1 MYIIKFNADK
11 FFENNLLFI
20 TGISGS
26 GKSTLAYDIADKIDA
41 DVISLDFYYDNL
53 DFQEHADLMC
63 DRFNKY
69 LEEHLPEIFDIEDN
83 FEYYEEERFHAD
95 NGSEAGIFYWKVMD
109 MFSELIKDFAKQNPL
124 PVIVEGL
131 QIYDSTIPNNLEYF
145 KDQALYVIYEDVDKC
160 AERVIDRDGL
170 TVSKDDIIRKLTHQS
185 NILDRFIERLKNKI
199 KGE

>member
-1 MYIIKFNADK
+1 MSIIKFNENK
-11 FFENNLLFI
+11 FFGNNLLFI

-26 GKSTLAYDIADKIDA
+26 GKSTLAYNLANKMDA
-41 DVISLDFYYDNL
+41 DVISLDWYYDNL
-53 DFQEHADLMC
+53 DFDSHSDLMC

-95 NGSEAGIFYWKVMD
+95 DGSEAGIFYWEVMD
-109 MFSELIKDFAKQNPL
+109 KMAELIKDFAKQNPV

-145 KDQALYVIYEDVDKC
+145 KDQALYVIYHDVEKC
-160 AERVIDRDGL
+160 AKRIIDRDDL
-170 TVSKDDIIRKLTHQS
+170 TVSIDDIIRKLTHQS
-185 NILDRFIERLKNKI
+185 NILDRFISRLKNKI

>member
-1 MYIIKFNADK
+1 MRLEKFNEDK
-11 FFENNLLFI
+11 FNKNNILFI

-26 GKSTLAYDIADKIDA
+26 GKSTLAYDIANKIDA
-41 DVISLDFYYDNL
+41 DVISLDWYYDNL
-53 DFQEHADLMC
+53 DFQEHTDLMC

-69 LEEHLPEIFDIEDN
+69 LKEHLPEIFDIADN

-95 NGSEAGIFYWKVMD
+95 DGSEAGIFYWEVMD
-109 MFSELIKDFAKQNPL
+109 KMAELIKDFAKQNPV

-145 KDQALYVIYEDVDKC
+145 KDQALCVIYHDVEKC
-160 AERVIDRDGL
+160 AKRIIDRDDL

-185 NILDRFIERLKNKI
+185 NILDRFIYRLKNKI

>member
-1 MYIIKFNADK
+1 MSIIKFNSDK

-95 NGSEAGIFYWKVMD
+95 DGSEAGIFYWKVMD
-109 MFSELIKDFAKQNPL
+109 RFSELIKDFAKQNPL

-145 KDQALYVIYEDVDKC
+145 KDQALYVIYNDIEKC
-160 AERVIDRDGL
+160 AERVIDRDEL
-170 TVSKDDIIRKLTHQS
+170 TVSIDDIIRKLTHQS
-185 NILDRFIERLKNKI
+185 NILDRFINRLKNKI

>member
-1 MYIIKFNADK
+1 MKITKFNADK

-53 DFQEHADLMC
+53 DFQEHAVLMC
-63 DRFNKY
+63 DKFNKY

-95 NGSEAGIFYWKVMD
+95 DGSEAGIFYWEVMD
-109 MFSELIKDFAKQNPL
+109 RFSELIKDFAKQNPL

-145 KDQALYVIYEDVDKC
+145 KDQALYVIYHDVEKC
-160 AERVIDRDGL
+160 AKRIIDRDDL
-170 TVSKDDIIRKLTHQS
+170 TVSIDDIIRKLTHQS
-185 NILDRFIERLKNKI
+185 NILDRFISRLKNKI

>member
-1 MYIIKFNADK
+1 MRLEKFNEDK
-11 FFENNLLFI
+11 FNKNNVLFI

-53 DFQEHADLMC
+53 DFHENEYLMC

-69 LEEHLPEIFDIEDN
+69 LEEHLHEIFDIEDN
-83 FEYYEEERFHAD
+83 FVYYEEERFHAD
-95 NGSEAGIFYWKVMD
+95 DGSEAGIFYWKVMD
-109 MFSELIKDFAKQNPL
+109 RFSELIKDFAKQNPL
-124 PVIVEGL
+124 PVVVEGL

-145 KDQALYVIYEDVDKC
+145 KDQALYVIYHDVEKC
-160 AERVIDRDGL
+160 AKRIIDRDDL
-170 TVSKDDIIRKLTHQS
+170 TVSIDDIIRKLTHQS
-185 NILDRFIERLKNKI
+185 NILDRFISRLKNKI

>member
-1 MYIIKFNADK
+1 MRLEKFNEDK
-11 FFENNLLFI
+11 FNKNNVLFI

-53 DFQEHADLMC
+53 DFQEHAVLMC
-63 DRFNKY
+63 DKFNKY

-95 NGSEAGIFYWKVMD
+95 DGSEAGIFYWEVMD
-109 MFSELIKDFAKQNPL
+109 RFSELIKDFAKQNPL

-145 KDQALYVIYEDVDKC
+145 KDQALYVIYHDVEKC
-160 AERVIDRDGL
+160 AKRIIDRDDL
-170 TVSKDDIIRKLTHQS
+170 TVSIDDIIRKLTHQS
-185 NILDRFIERLKNKI
+185 NILDRFISRLKNKI

>member
-1 MYIIKFNADK
+1 
-11 FFENNLLFI
+11 
-20 TGISGS
+20 
-26 GKSTLAYDIADKIDA
+26 
-41 DVISLDFYYDNL
+41 
-53 DFQEHADLMC
+53 MC

-95 NGSEAGIFYWKVMD
+95 GGSEAGIFYWKVMD
-109 MFSELIKDFAKQNPL
+109 RFSELIKDFAKQNPL
-124 PVIVEGL
+124 PVVVEGL

-145 KDQALYVIYEDVDKC
+145 KDQALYIIYHDVEKC
-160 AERVIDRDGL
+160 AKRIIDRDDL
-170 TVSKDDIIRKLTHQS
+170 TVSIDDVIRKLTNQS

>member
-1 MYIIKFNADK
+1 MSIIKFNSDK

-41 DVISLDFYYDNL
+41 DVISLDWYYDNL

-95 NGSEAGIFYWKVMD
+95 GGSEAGIFYWKVMD
-109 MFSELIKDFAKQNPL
+109 RFSELIKDFAKQNPL

-185 NILDRFIERLKNKI
+185 NILDRFIGRLKNKI

>member
-1 MYIIKFNADK
+1 MYIIKFNENK
-11 FFENNLLFI
+11 FFKNNLLFI

-41 DVISLDFYYDNL
+41 DVISLDWYYDNL
-53 DFQEHADLMC
+53 DFQEHTDIMC

-69 LEEHLPEIFDIEDN
+69 LEDHLPEIFDIADN

-95 NGSEAGIFYWKVMD
+95 DGSEAGIFYWKVMD
-109 MFSELIKDFAKQNPL
+109 RFSELIKDFAKQNPV

-131 QIYDSTIPNNLEYF
+131 QIYDSTVPNNLEYF
-145 KDQALYVIYEDVDKC
+145 KDQALYVIYHDVEKC
-160 AERVIDRDGL
+160 AKRIIDRDGL
-170 TVSKDDIIRKLTHQS
+170 TVSKDDIICKLTHQS
-185 NILDRFIERLKNKI
+185 NILDRFIYRLKNKI

>member
-1 MYIIKFNADK
+1 MRLEKFNTDK

-26 GKSTLAYDIADKIDA
+26 GKSTLAYDIADNIA
-41 DVISLDFYYDNL
+41 DVISLDWYYDNL
-53 DFQEHADLMC
+53 DFHGHADLMC

-95 NGSEAGIFYWKVMD
+95 NGSEAGNFYWKVMD
-109 MFSELIKDFAKQNPL
+109 MFSELIKDFAKQNPF
-124 PVIVEGL
+124 PVIVEGI
-131 QIYDSTIPNNLEYF
+131 QIYDSTIPNNVEYF
-145 KDQALYVIYEDVDKC
+145 KDQAVYVIYGDVEKC
-160 AERVIDRDGL
+160 AKRIIDRDNL
-170 TVSKDDIIRKLTHQS
+170 NVNKDDIICKLTHQS
-185 NILDRFIERLKNKI
+185 NILDRFIYRLKNKI

>member
-1 MYIIKFNADK
+1 MRLEKFNTDK

-26 GKSTLAYDIADKIDA
+26 GKSTLAHDIADKIA
-41 DVISLDFYYDNL
+41 DVISLDWYYDNL
-53 DFQEHADLMC
+53 DFHEHADLMC

-83 FEYYEEERFHAD
+83 FEYYEEERFYAD
-95 NGSEAGIFYWKVMD
+95 DGSEAGIFYWKVMD
-109 MFSELIKDFAKQNPL
+109 RFSELIKDFAKQNPL

-145 KDQALYVIYEDVDKC
+145 KDQALYVIYGDVEKC
-160 AERVIDRDGL
+160 AERIIDRDDL
-170 TVSKDDIIRKLTHQS
+170 TVNKDDVIRKLTHQS
-185 NILDRFIERLKNKI
+185 NILDRFIYRLKNKI

>member
-1 MYIIKFNADK
+1 MSIIKFNADK

-53 DFQEHADLMC
+53 DFQENEELMC

-83 FEYYEEERFHAD
+83 FVYYEEERFHAD
-95 NGSEAGIFYWKVMD
+95 DGSETGIFYWKVMD
-109 MFSELIKDFAKQNPL
+109 RFSELIKDFAKQNPL

-145 KDQALYVIYEDVDKC
+145 KDQALYVIYHDVEKC
-160 AERVIDRDGL
+160 AKRIIDRDDL
-170 TVSKDDIIRKLTHQS
+170 TVSIDDIIRKLTNQS
-185 NILDRFIERLKNKI
+185 NILNRFIERLKNKI

>member
-1 MYIIKFNADK
+1 MSIIKFNFDK

-53 DFQEHADLMC
+53 DFQEHTDLMC

-95 NGSEAGIFYWKVMD
+95 DGSEAGIFYWEVMD
-109 MFSELIKDFAKQNPL
+109 RFSELIKDFAKQNPL
-124 PVIVEGL
+124 PVVVEGL

-145 KDQALYVIYEDVDKC
+145 KDQALYVIYGDVEKC
-160 AERVIDRDGL
+160 AERIIDRDNL
-170 TVSKDDIIRKLTHQS
+170 AVNRDDIIRKLTHQS
-185 NILDRFIERLKNKI
+185 NILDRFIERLKRKI

>member
-1 MYIIKFNADK
+1 MRITKFNEDK

-26 GKSTLAYDIADKIDA
+26 GKSTLAYDIADKIDS

-69 LEEHLPEIFDIEDN
+69 LEKHLPEIFDIENN
-83 FEYYEEERFHAD
+83 FEYYEEERFHAYG
-95 NGSEAGIFYWKVMD
+95 GSEDGIFYWEVMD
-109 MFSELIKDFAKQNPL
+109 RFSELIKNFAKQNPL

-145 KDQALYVIYEDVDKC
+145 KDQALYVIYGDVEKC
-160 AERVIDRDGL
+160 AKRIIDRDDL
-170 TVSKDDIIRKLTHQS
+170 TVSKDDVIRKLTHQS
-185 NILDRFIERLKNKI
+185 NILERFIERLKRKI